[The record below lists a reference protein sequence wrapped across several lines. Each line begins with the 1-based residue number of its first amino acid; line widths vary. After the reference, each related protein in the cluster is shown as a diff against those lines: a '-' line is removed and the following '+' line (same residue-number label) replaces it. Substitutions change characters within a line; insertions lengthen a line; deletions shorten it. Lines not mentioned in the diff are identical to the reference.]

1 MSGGIMKHLNPISNI
16 KSALKAKNLKQFMKS
31 SFVDPLG
38 AGDKLKK
45 IGGDI
50 MGTRAARQ
58 QAQAQMDATAAQTAQ
73 YQEQLKASQAQNQLD
88 SQGDLGNV
96 ATVTSGGTAQAS
108 DDSLT
113 SSTRKNRKQLISN
126 TLGLG

>member
-45 IGGDI
+45 IGGDM

-58 QAQAQMDATAAQTAQ
+58 QAQAQMEATEAQTKQ
-73 YQEQLKASQAQNQLD
+73 YQQQLQSAQNQNQLD
-88 SQGDLGNV
+88 SQGDLNNV
-96 ATVTSGGTAQAS
+96 ATVNSGGTAADS
-108 DDSLT
+108 DTDLT
-113 SSTRKNRKQLISN
+113 SATKKNRKQLISN

>member
-1 MSGGIMKHLNPISNI
+1 MSGGIMKHLNPVSNI

-45 IGGDI
+45 IGGDM

-58 QAQAQMDATAAQTAQ
+58 QAQAQMDATQAQTAQ
-73 YQEQLKASQAQNQLD
+73 YQQQLQAAQNQNQLD
-88 SQGDLGNV
+88 SQGDLNNV
-96 ATVTSGGTAQAS
+96 ATVTSGGTAAAS
-108 DDSLT
+108 DSDLT
-113 SSTRKNRKQLISN
+113 ASTKKNRKQLISN